1 MATATRPD
9 PRAIP
14 HPALVERGF
23 FRLSVADYH
32 DLGERGILTPE
43 DRVELIDGYLVLKP
57 MQNTPHATTL
67 DRLTEIFVLNLQM
80 LPWRARFQLPVS
92 IGTSEPE
99 PDAAVV
105 RGNARTFAQR
115 HPQSS
120 EIAIVIE
127 ISDSTLRSDREVKGP
142 IYARASIPTYWILNV
157 VDNIVEVY
165 TLPSGPGESPSYGH
179 RQDYAPADS
188 LPLVLDGQLVASL
201 PVADLLP

>member
-9 PRAIP
+9 PYAIP

-57 MQNTPHATTL
+57 MQNTPRATTV
-67 DRLTEIFVLNLQM
+67 DRLTERFVLELQQQ
-80 LPWRARFQLPVS
+80 PWRARFQLPVG

-99 PDAAVV
+99 PDATVV
-105 RGNARTFAQR
+105 RGDARTFALR
-115 HPQSS
+115 HPQAS
-120 EIAIVIE
+120 EIALVIE
-127 ISDSTLRSDREVKGP
+127 ISDFTLRGDREVKGP
-142 IYARASIPTYWILNV
+142 ICARAGIPIYWIVNLPEAK
-157 VDNIVEVY
+157 VEVY
-165 TLPSGPGESPSYGH
+165 TEPSGPSETPSYANRRDFTAG
-179 RQDYAPADS
+179 DT
-188 LPLVLDGQLVASL
+188 LPLILDGQTVAHL